1 MKRKRG
7 LSVSVMVW
15 TGRREP
21 KPPVDLL
28 EIRVDSLAGALAR
41 AWIERGS
48 EDTALEQG
56 TLVNAKKP

>member
-7 LSVSVMVW
+7 LSVSVLVQ

-28 EIRVDSLAGALAR
+28 DIRVRSLARVLAR
-41 AWIERGS
+41 AWIERGPGDQAS
-48 EDTALEQG
+48 DQR
-56 TLVNAKKP
+56 TLVNVRKP